1 MMLMQ
6 KAPQAELDVSFPQE
20 YLQKLERYR
29 KQRGELFP
37 KLRRRRNQS
46 ASPKIFSS
54 HCKQSISL
62 AKAKVYCCILKESM
76 EGSMCKICPCHEP
89 EPLEYTL
96 YKRV

>member
-6 KAPQAELDVSFPQE
+6 KVSQAELDMIFPQK

-37 KLRRRRNQS
+37 RLRRRRKPS

-54 HCKQSISL
+54 NCKQGISL
-62 AKAKVYCCILKESM
+62 AKAKVYCCVLKESV
-76 EGSMCKICPCHEP
+76 EGPMCKACPCHEP

>member
-6 KAPQAELDVSFPQE
+6 APQAELDISFPQK

-37 KLRRRRNQS
+37 KLRRRRKPS
-46 ASPKIFSS
+46 DSPNILSS
-54 HCKQSISL
+54 HCKQGISL
-62 AKAKVYCCILKESM
+62 AKAKVYCCILKEPV
-76 EGSMCKICPCHEP
+76 GSQICKVCPCHEP

-96 YKRV
+96 YKRE